1 MLVDDDDDDYSE
13 TVPHSNADA
22 ENRQFRSDDANQFDM
37 SSMLNILKLVS
48 SVAGTAVVRAG
59 KSTPTA
65 NIAEGSSNI
74 TDRSDNGKLFIMH

>member
-65 NIAEGSSNI
+65 NIAQGSGNI